1 VAQKRRQATA
11 EKPRRCSNYSIISVG
26 KLIELDALPLVIFAP
41 LLARTSMF
49 FHTDTHLARLLA
61 RLIGLAALVTVT
73 AAATAQTA
81 KPLKPVTI
89 AIGTQVVNVTY
100 PWLTLP
106 IALGYWKEEG
116 YDVKIVTTAG
126 SLQGIQQMVA
136 GGVDFAQVNST
147 GLIQANTENKV
158 AVRGLMGTGVIDW
171 GVGVTHDSPVKSI
184 MDLKGKKIGIFSLGT
199 GGMPLLKG
207 YLRANGINPDTDVQ
221 IIATGA
227 GAPALEAL
235 KNDRVQALMFWGSAL
250 TGFQN
255 AGTKMRILFDPA
267 WRALP
272 DFTFATMQKT
282 IDADPAMVE
291 AISRGAAKAT
301 LFAQTNPDCARQ
313 IHWKNFPSTKPT
325 GADEATLAK
334 WDLALL
340 ETQLES
346 MSAAYT
352 MNSGKL
358 IGAMSP
364 AAYGRMQD
372 FMLKDGMI
380 KRTQPVESM
389 LHLKPGFVE
398 AINRF
403 DRNAV
408 IEAAKACKGL

>member
-1 VAQKRRQATA
+1 MKHPLRTHWNRLAAVAAGTA
-11 EKPRRCSNYSIISVG
+11 
-26 KLIELDALPLVIFAP
+26 FA
-41 LLARTSMF
+41 LLA
-49 FHTDTHLARLLA
+49 LQ
-61 RLIGLAALVTVT
+61 
-73 AAATAQTA
+73 AQAQQPPA
-81 KPLKPVTI
+81 KPLRPVTI
-89 AIGTQVVNVTY
+89 ALGTQVVNVTY

-106 IALGYWKEEG
+106 IALGYWKDEG
-116 YDVKIVTTAG
+116 YDVKIVTTGG

-147 GLIQANTENKV
+147 GLIQANVENNV
-158 AVRGLMGTGVIDW
+158 SVRGLMGTGVIDW
-171 GVGVTHDSPVKSI
+171 GVGVPQDSSI
-184 MDLKGKKIGIFSLGT
+184 RTAADLKGKKIGIFSLGT

-207 YLRANGINPDTDVQ
+207 YLRASGIDPDKDVQ

-235 KNDRVQALMFWGSAL
+235 KADRVQALMFWGSAL

-255 AGTKMRILFDPA
+255 TGTKMRVIFDPG

-282 IDADPAMVE
+282 IDSDPAMVE

-301 LFAQTNPDCARQ
+301 LFAQTNPECARK

-340 ETQLES
+340 QTQLDT
-346 MSAAYT
+346 MSAAQT
-352 MNSGKL
+352 MNGGKL
-358 IGAMSP
+358 IGSMSP

-372 FMLKDGMI
+372 LMLKDGLI
-380 KRTQPVESM
+380 KRTLPPESM
-389 LHLKPGFVE
+389 LYLKPGFVE

-408 IEAAKACKGL
+408 IDAARSCSVGTVSRQPR

>member
-1 VAQKRRQATA
+1 MKH
-11 EKPRRCSNYSIISVG
+11 S
-26 KLIELDALPLVIFAP
+26 L
-41 LLARTSMF
+41 RT
-49 FHTDTHLARLLA
+49 RWN
-61 RLIGLAALVTVT
+61 RLAAL
-73 AAATAQTA
+73 AAATAFGLLALQVQAQQSSA

-89 AIGTQVVNVTY
+89 ALGTQVVNVTY

-106 IALGYWKEEG
+106 IALGYWKDEG
-116 YDVKIVTTAG
+116 YDVKIVTTGG

-147 GLIQANTENKV
+147 GLIQANAENNV

-171 GVGVTHDSPVKSI
+171 GVGVPQDSSI
-184 MDLKGKKIGIFSLGT
+184 RTAADLKGKKIGIFSLGT

-207 YLRANGINPDTDVQ
+207 YLRANGVDPDKDVQ

-235 KNDRVQALMFWGSAL
+235 KSDRVQALMFWGSAL

-255 AGTKMRILFDPA
+255 TGTRMRVIFDPS

-301 LFAQTNPDCARQ
+301 LFAQTNPECARK

-340 ETQLES
+340 QTQLDT
-346 MSAAYT
+346 MSAAQT
-352 MNSGKL
+352 MNGGKL
-358 IGAMSP
+358 IGSMSP

-372 FMLKDGMI
+372 LMLKDGLI
-380 KRTQPVESM
+380 KRTLPPESM
-389 LHLKPGFVE
+389 LYLKPGFVE

-408 IEAAKACKGL
+408 IDAARSCSVGL

>member
-1 VAQKRRQATA
+1 MSPHLK
-11 EKPRRCSNYSIISVG
+11 
-26 KLIELDALPLVIFAP
+26 FAFGHF
-41 LLARTSMF
+41 LRLAR
-49 FHTDTHLARLLA
+49 RV
-61 RLIGLAALVTVT
+61 RLAALGLLLS
-73 AAATAQTA
+73 ATLAPALAQTQP

-89 AIGTQVVNVTY
+89 ALGTQVLNVTY

-106 IALGYWKEEG
+106 IALGYWKAEG
-116 YDVKIVTTAG
+116 YDVKIVTTGG

-147 GLIQANTENKV
+147 GLIQANTENNV

-171 GVGVTHDSPVKSI
+171 GIGVPQDSPVKTVA
-184 MDLKGKKIGIFSLGT
+184 DLKGKKIGIFSLGT

-207 YLRANGINPDTDVQ
+207 YLRANGINPDTEVQ

-227 GAPALEAL
+227 GAPALEAMRAG
-235 KNDRVQALMFWGSAL
+235 RVQALMFWGSAL
-250 TGFQN
+250 TGFRN
-255 AGTKMRILFDPA
+255 AGANMRVLFDPT
-267 WRALP
+267 WRSLP

-291 AISRGAAKAT
+291 AIARGAAKAT
-301 LFAQTNPDCARQ
+301 LFAQTDPECARQ

-325 GADEATLAK
+325 GADEATLAR

-340 ETQLES
+340 QTQLET
-346 MSAAYT
+346 MADAQT
-352 MNSGKL
+352 MNGGKL

-372 FMLKDGMI
+372 VMLKDGLI
-380 KRTQPVESM
+380 KRTLPPESM
-389 LHLKPGFVE
+389 LYLKPGFVE

-403 DRNAV
+403 DHNAV
-408 IEAAKACKGL
+408 IEAAKACKGV

>member
-1 VAQKRRQATA
+1 M
-11 EKPRRCSNYSIISVG
+11 
-26 KLIELDALPLVIFAP
+26 FP
-41 LLARTSMF
+41 LLKLDF
-49 FHTDTHLARLLA
+49 ARLAQRLA
-61 RLIGLAALVTVT
+61 TGLTTLGVLLSADIAQ
-73 AAATAQTA
+73 AQT

-89 AIGTQVVNVTY
+89 ALGTQVVNVTY

-106 IALGYWKEEG
+106 IALGYWKDEG

-147 GLIQANTENKV
+147 GLIQANTENNV
-158 AVRGLMGTGVIDW
+158 AVRGLMGTGVVDW
-171 GVGVTHDSPVKSI
+171 GVGVMQDSPVKSVA
-184 MDLKGKKIGIFSLGT
+184 DLKGKKIGIFSLGT

-207 YLRANGINPDTDVQ
+207 YLRANGINPDSDVQ

-235 KNDRVQALMFWGSAL
+235 RTDRVQALMFWGSAL

-255 AGTKMRILFDPA
+255 TGAKMRILFDPT
-267 WRALP
+267 WRFLP

-301 LFAQTNPDCARQ
+301 LFAQTDPECARQ

-325 GADEATLAK
+325 GSDEATLAK

-340 ETQLES
+340 QTQLET
-346 MSAAYT
+346 MAAAQA
-352 MNSGKL
+352 MNGGKL

-372 FMLKDGMI
+372 VMLKDGLI
-380 KRTQPVESM
+380 TRTLPPESM
-389 LHLKPGFVE
+389 IYLKPGFVE